1 MSDRVSDRPKARKG
15 GALAGWR
22 KPVLFVIATAP
33 IAFAIFFFVFIARS
47 EVAFDETRC
56 PYVEQEL
63 REVRSGVSVRE
74 ERRTC
79 QDGVEEHRW
88 VLLRNGREPL
98 ELGRRRL
105 EAALYEGYSWAATEP
120 EGRVRIEILN
130 PGQHP
135 RVFREPAPDAGM

>member
-1 MSDRVSDRPKARKG
+1 MSSEPPKGKG
-15 GALAGWR
+15 GLTGWR
-22 KPVLFVIATAP
+22 KVVLFVLATAP
-33 IAFAIFFFVFIARS
+33 IGFAIYSFVFMAQS
-47 EVAFDETRC
+47 EIAFDEASC
-56 PYVEQEL
+56 PYGEPEL
-63 REVRSGVSVRE
+63 REVRSGVSVQE

-88 VLLRNGREPL
+88 VLLRSGHEPL

-105 EAALYEGYSWAATEP
+105 EARLYDGYSWSVTEP

-130 PGQHP
+130 PGQDP